1 MSEPLAP
8 DVLIQTDELL
18 RKEADDLLHGR
29 GLLQLLEGYGT
40 PHVVGSYSLELMA
53 WRDLDLY
60 LENDRT
66 TETEFFELGGRLA
79 SLLRPT
85 NMRFRDT
92 RATPVEGLPPGMYWG
107 VYMDRGIEDAWKI
120 DIWALD
126 SEQSKRL
133 IDFQDDLAKR
143 VTAAARLTILRIFP
157 GPRPRLGLLGQR
169 LEDTVLGWASLY
181 WFVSLTDSA
190 GPAPKYSFCPAHSRF
205 PTAIR

>member
-92 RATPVEGLPPGMYWG
+92 RVTPVEGLPPGMYWG

-143 VTAAARLTILRIFP
+143 VTAAARLTILRIKSQVWRDPEYRHSFTALEIYRAVLDH
-157 GPRPRLGLLGQR
+157 GIENVDGFREYLKARGLL
-169 LEDTVLGWASLY
+169 
-181 WFVSLTDSA
+181 
-190 GPAPKYSFCPAHSRF
+190 P
-205 PTAIR
+205 

>member
-1 MSEPLAP
+1 
-8 DVLIQTDELL
+8 
-18 RKEADDLLHGR
+18 
-29 GLLQLLEGYGT
+29 
-40 PHVVGSYSLELMA
+40 MA

-143 VTAAARLTILRIFP
+143 VTAAARLTILRIKSQVWRDPEYRHSFTALEIYRAVLDH
-157 GPRPRLGLLGQR
+157 GIENVDGFREYLKARGLL
-169 LEDTVLGWASLY
+169 
-181 WFVSLTDSA
+181 
-190 GPAPKYSFCPAHSRF
+190 P
-205 PTAIR
+205 

>member
-143 VTAAARLTILRIFP
+143 VTAAARLTILRIKSQVWRDPEYRHSFTALEIYRAVLDH
-157 GPRPRLGLLGQR
+157 GIENVDGFREYLKARGLL
-169 LEDTVLGWASLY
+169 
-181 WFVSLTDSA
+181 
-190 GPAPKYSFCPAHSRF
+190 P
-205 PTAIR
+205 